1 MLIVGLGNPGNKYAN
16 TKHNVGF
23 WVIDQ
28 LVNDY
33 CINFKLGKGNYM
45 YSKHNNITFLKP
57 LTYMND
63 SGLAVKEYIDYFNIT
78 INELLVIYDDIDL
91 MIGEFRFKAK
101 GSSAG
106 QKGLDSIIY
115 HLKTDEFSRLKI
127 GIGRKDNCKP
137 LKSYVLSP
145 FQENDSLLIDETI
158 DNCCDAVK
166 FFLNHNIN
174 ETMNKYNQKN
184 KGK

>member
-78 INELLVIYDDIDL
+78 L
-91 MIGEFRFKAK
+91 
-101 GSSAG
+101 
-106 QKGLDSIIY
+106 IIF
-115 HLKTDEFSRLKI
+115 H
-127 GIGRKDNCKP
+127 
-137 LKSYVLSP
+137 
-145 FQENDSLLIDETI
+145 
-158 DNCCDAVK
+158 
-166 FFLNHNIN
+166 
-174 ETMNKYNQKN
+174 
-184 KGK
+184 